1 MNGILVVNKPTGK
14 TSHQVVSAARKWT
27 GIRKIGHAG
36 TLDPDVT
43 GVLPLFIGWT
53 TRLVEFLMDQPKS
66 YRAKMRIGFSTTT
79 QDASGDIVEQVDRAH
94 VKEADVEKVI
104 ASFIGTITQIPP
116 IYSALKIQGQRAYDL
131 ARAGE
136 TPTMQPRQVLI
147 YSLQVLSMDLDAAHP
162 MVEFDVTCSK
172 GTYIRTLCQDIGAHL
187 GYPAHMTH
195 LVRTRTGPFEL
206 SDAHAWD
213 VLEQAAQDGTIQELL
228 ADPIKAVE
236 HLPRL
241 EVNQEQA
248 IKVSYG
254 QPLPIDPKTNS
265 FAMGQNIRIEDSESN
280 VLAIYQVNEAMGIHQ
295 LNPYKVF
302 SRNDGVL

>member
-1 MNGILVVNKPTGK
+1 MNGILVVNKPAGK

-79 QDASGDIVEQVDRAH
+79 QDVSGDIVEQVDRAH
-94 VKEADVEKVI
+94 VKGADLEKVI
-104 ASFIGTITQIPP
+104 TSFIGTITQIPP

-136 TPTMQPRQVLI
+136 TPTMQPRQVQI
-147 YSLQVLSMDLDAAHP
+147 YSLQVLSMDLNAVHP
-162 MVEFDVTCSK
+162 TVEFDVTCSK

-187 GYPAHMTH
+187 GYPAHMAH
-195 LVRTRTGPFEL
+195 LIRTRTGPFEL

-213 VLEQAAQDGTIQELL
+213 VLEQAAQASTIQELL

-248 IKVSYG
+248 VKVSYG
-254 QPLPIDPKTNS
+254 QPLPINPKMYS
-265 FAMGQNIRIEDSESN
+265 FAMGQNIRVEDSESN

-295 LNPYKVF
+295 LKPYKVF
-302 SRNDGVL
+302 SGNDGVL